1 MLALGLLPGAPAVLA
16 VAPVAVMLADGGAP
30 AVLALHPDG
39 ERRCLRPCSPR
50 TCSSAGHAGTF
61 SAPASGLVL
70 LPLPPSPPTTAT
82 LHAWRRFPNAPALSR
97 ARHRRRACRPGHGRG
112 ATRRA
117 RGAAGVRR
125 DASAS
130 EVPTATITVNQQ
142 KHSWQLQRQ
151 SGLRRRGSCAGKRG
165 SCKRKQPPCG
175 GRILVGMG
183 KHGASAAHAFA
194 HALAMGIQTKFG
206 VACDPKEIVVR
217 VEALCPGWAG
227 HDAEAIV
234 HEWNAKHL
242 EDGASIEDV
251 KHSRRY
257 AVRVEARRVEEFA
270 TAYFAMRTAEFLK
283 MPMTCAIRT
292 GAQGDGSGAV
302 ALVACMPGGQELQAV
317 NIWSADKVHLSV
329 NAENLSY
336 AMTFDPTITRVSP
349 AGDGMQASQI
359 DEFYKRRKEQL
370 PTKAAKWL
378 ADMGAGIASS
388 SLQVTFDPS
397 EAGGILNRMSAL
409 DISYAAR
416 VLDLMDA
423 RTAAEIINKM
433 EYDKICHAAEMLYE
447 MEDIKAAQVL
457 IEMDSISIMGSSK
470 AAAVLANFDISY
482 AAKVLDL
489 IDVSKAAGMLKN
501 MIRTDA
507 HPYGYSYG
515 SPSDPADAEK
525 VAEILEK
532 MVTAA
537 AVLCEIG
544 FRYHHAAAQVF
555 ATMNAATVAQV
566 VCAMCEIDDHA
577 APQVLE
583 TMDPSDAAL
592 VLQDL
597 DASAAAAILLHFDV
611 GNGAALLDQMDPSH
625 AALLLQELD
634 ACDSAEMLEHLSTV
648 DTSAAAEVLG
658 GVDTSY
664 AAEVLELINVRT
676 AAGMLESLLSTMQ
689 VGRAAGI
696 LDEMDA
702 SAVSEVLQYLDA
714 SESVRV
720 LGEMDG
726 SKVARMLGAFDL
738 LDSAQVLDQMES
750 SAAAGVLDVFDVGY
764 AAEVLDRME
773 TSKAGET
780 LELMNTRA
788 GLLDEMHVEKVAG
801 VLTHIHASKA
811 AEWLEEMCPSAV
823 SLVLEHMNSRD
834 IARVLK

>member
-1 MLALGLLPGAPAVLA
+1 MLGGASPMPPLSPEPATGA
-16 VAPVAVMLADGGAP
+16 VRAVPATVAVP
-30 AVLALHPDG
+30 
-39 ERRCLRPCSPR
+39 
-50 TCSSAGHAGTF
+50 
-61 SAPASGLVL
+61 
-70 LPLPPSPPTTAT
+70 
-82 LHAWRRFPNAPALSR
+82 
-97 ARHRRRACRPGHGRG
+97 RG
-112 ATRRA
+112 ARAAPRA
-117 RGAAGVRR
+117 RGAG
-125 DASAS
+125 SAS
-130 EVPTATITVNQQ
+130 GSSNGYNQQ
-142 KHSWQLQRQ
+142 KHSA
-151 SGLRRRGSCAGKRG
+151 GLRRRGSCAGKRG

-175 GRILVGMG
+175 GLILVGMG

-251 KHSRRY
+251 NHSRRY

-537 AVLCEIG
+537 AVLCEID
-544 FRYHHAAAQVF
+544 HHAAAQVLQ
-555 ATMNAATVAQV
+555 TMNAATVAQV
-566 VCAMCEIDDHA
+566 VCAMENCDRATFLLGAVEERDG
-577 APQVLE
+577 
-583 TMDPSDAAL
+583 
-592 VLQDL
+592 
-597 DASAAAAILLHFDV
+597 AS
-611 GNGAALLDQMDPSH
+611 
-625 AALLLQELD
+625 
-634 ACDSAEMLEHLSTV
+634 
-648 DTSAAAEVLG
+648 G
-658 GVDTSY
+658 GW
-664 AAEVLELINVRT
+664 
-676 AAGMLESLLSTMQ
+676 
-689 VGRAAGI
+689 
-696 LDEMDA
+696 
-702 SAVSEVLQYLDA
+702 AVA
-714 SESVRV
+714 SEILKRRRQSP
-720 LGEMDG
+720 
-726 SKVARMLGAFDL
+726 
-738 LDSAQVLDQMES
+738 
-750 SAAAGVLDVFDVGY
+750 
-764 AAEVLDRME
+764 
-773 TSKAGET
+773 
-780 LELMNTRA
+780 
-788 GLLDEMHVEKVAG
+788 VEGNDA
-801 VLTHIHASKA
+801 HASQRPQKRQRSTSPVSIKRHTLFNTA
-811 AEWLEEMCPSAV
+811 MCVNVHA
-823 SLVLEHMNSRD
+823 MTG
-834 IARVLK
+834 RVC